1 MTFRDL
7 FGMLRAC
14 LTSAVMFMTGA
25 IVPILGTIALILA
38 PAPVLGCA
46 VGFRNAVWRAVAV
59 PAAATGLIILAGG
72 LAAGAA
78 YFATIGVSSVV
89 ICFMLERRRP
99 FEQIVAVAAV
109 SMLVVGAL
117 SALAFVGSPEA
128 LAQGLHNNL
137 LQVMTRSEKLYNAA
151 GLETSMTQDLRMR
164 IVNVT
169 VRLMPALLAI
179 AAAMMALANLGLF
192 WRISGRQQRIGYVLF
207 GDLTLWSSPEW
218 LIWALLIAGF
228 GLLIPVPQLSAAAL
242 NCFVCVAAIYF
253 CQGLA
258 IMAFYFR
265 VLAMPSF
272 ARGLVYIITFIQPVL
287 AILIGAAGVFD
298 LWIDFRRLKP
308 SSPETRNAG
317 DPL

>member
-1 MTFRDL
+1 MTLRDL

-14 LTSAVMFMTGA
+14 LTSAVMFMAGA
-25 IVPILGTIALILA
+25 LVPVLGTIALILA

-46 VGFRNAVWRAVAV
+46 VGFRNGLWRAAAV
-59 PAAATGLIILAGG
+59 TAAAAGLITLAGG
-72 LAAGAA
+72 LEAGAA

-99 FEQIVAVAAV
+99 FEQIVAVTAA

-117 SALAFVGSPEA
+117 SVLAFVGSPEA

-137 LQVMTRSEKLYNAA
+137 LQVMTRTEKLYSVA
-151 GLETSMTQDLRMR
+151 GLDTALTQDLRIR
-164 IVNVT
+164 IVNAT
-169 VRLMPALLAI
+169 VRLMPALTAI
-179 AAAMMALANLGLF
+179 SAAMMALANLALF
-192 WRISGRQQRIGYVLF
+192 WRISGRQQRIGYALF
-207 GDLTLWSSPEW
+207 GDLALWSTPEW
-218 LIWALLIAGF
+218 LIWVLLIAGF
-228 GLLIPVPQLSAAAL
+228 GLLIPVSPLSAAAL
-242 NCFVCVAAIYF
+242 NCSVCIAAIYF

-272 ARGLVYIITFIQPVL
+272 ARGLVYIITFVQPVL
-287 AILIGAAGVFD
+287 AILICAAGVFD

-308 SSPETRNAG
+308 SSPETRNASN
-317 DPL
+317 PL